1 MKIEIIKGA
10 PTPEE
15 VAIIEAAMIDH
26 TRRALLPVVV
36 RSIYSLPVLRK
47 PLPHLITYG
56 TRRFQ

>member
-1 MKIEIIKGA
+1 MKIEIVTGS
-10 PTPEE
+10 PTPDE

-26 TRRALLPVVV
+26 TRRALMPVVV